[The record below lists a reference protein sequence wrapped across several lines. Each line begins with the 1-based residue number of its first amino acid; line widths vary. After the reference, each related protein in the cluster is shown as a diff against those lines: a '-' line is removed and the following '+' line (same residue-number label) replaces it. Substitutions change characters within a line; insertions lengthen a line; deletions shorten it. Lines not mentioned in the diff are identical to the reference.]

1 MEEQKPPEAPAAP
14 AKGRGLW
21 IGIIVVA
28 IVIVILLA
36 AVFGGLFAPAGPA
49 GEDRILKIGTVLSIT
64 GGLAAFGARNLL
76 AVIMAVDEIND
87 AGGVLGQSIP
97 LFNQNDDTKPAAART
112 AAATLISQSRVDAI
126 IGATGSGQCAVV
138 VPVARDNK
146 VFEVSGSCT
155 SVIFA
160 NLTLTGGWWARTAP
174 PDLYQS
180 IVAASY
186 ARTNLTLSRAASI
199 GINNPYGVGLA
210 QLFADNFERFG
221 GTITTN
227 SPRIVTE
234 VQFGAT
240 DYTTDLEAALD
251 VTPAPEIVYIV
262 AYPPDGILM
271 MKNFEAG
278 KATHPGWAN
287 VKLLFS
293 EGVFEQAA
301 FLDILSKAPNNFD
314 ISGYEGT
321 APSAFGG
328 VTGPLFA
335 AWEAT
340 YKAKWGLAPFLFDD
354 NNYDAAYLIALAAQ
368 KAGSATGQAIKDNI
382 FAVANPPGT
391 EIFAGEWAKALGEI
405 SAGRDIN
412 YQGASG
418 AVDINQFGDS
428 LSGYVIWGVDATNKA
443 VNLEIFPESLV
454 TSLLPAPPSTAPAT
468 AVVRERA
475 PMWSPEARVRD
486 T

>member
-1 MEEQKPPEAPAAP
+1 
-14 AKGRGLW
+14 
-21 IGIIVVA
+21 
-28 IVIVILLA
+28 
-36 AVFGGLFAPAGPA
+36 
-49 GEDRILKIGTVLSIT
+49 
-64 GGLAAFGARNLL
+64 
-76 AVIMAVDEIND
+76 
-87 AGGVLGQSIP
+87 
-97 LFNQNDDTKPAAART
+97 
-112 AAATLISQSRVDAI
+112 
-126 IGATGSGQCAVV
+126 
-138 VPVARDNK
+138 
-146 VFEVSGSCT
+146 
-155 SVIFA
+155 
-160 NLTLTGGWWARTAP
+160 
-174 PDLYQS
+174 
-180 IVAASY
+180 
-186 ARTNLTLSRAASI
+186 
-199 GINNPYGVGLA
+199 
-210 QLFADNFERFG
+210 
-221 GTITTN
+221 
-227 SPRIVTE
+227 
-234 VQFGAT
+234 
-240 DYTTDLEAALD
+240 
-251 VTPAPEIVYIV
+251 
-262 AYPPDGILM
+262 
-271 MKNFEAG
+271 
-278 KATHPGWAN
+278 
-287 VKLLFS
+287 
-293 EGVFEQAA
+293 
-301 FLDILSKAPNNFD
+301 LSKAPNNFD